1 MASRLLAL
9 TLLFIPFV
17 STQVLFQ
24 PQNVVKGYDEVASIP
39 INVSAHFNNR
49 AFGMKPR
56 DANFDGFH
64 SKSCKQFT
72 V

>member
-1 MASRLLAL
+1 MASLLLVL
-9 TLLFIPFV
+9 TPLFVPLV

-24 PQNVVKGYDEVASIP
+24 PQTVVKGYDDVASIP
-39 INVSAHFNNR
+39 VNVSAHFNNR

-64 SKSCKQFT
+64 SESRKQST